1 MRTSA
6 ISSEDF
12 DLMGIAKGQP
22 EKASTATR
30 MPIENLMDSS
40 ISFANSK
47 MIASCCIFMIG
58 SDGVHYM
65 FGRENK
71 LETLFVWIKT
81 GMFKSSIHDSI
92 MQNKR
97 FKLQPKRSCPWT
109 IAHNVT
115 SLGPYNLPVPSVTPL
130 RRALACFDVGPAAD
144 LTTLGTAVVSFP
156 GCFHCFV
163 VDQYFVVDQA
173 VVGDCT
179 GATDYPTGFATTFQ
193 HDRTGVD
200 TLEATT
206 ATETTTA
213 IKATATSATASA
225 PATASTT
232 ATSIGVGGSLALG
245 KIVEPWTALS
255 RAAMREGYLWKAND
269 ARIASLFRP
278 CTKACTLS

>member
-1 MRTSA
+1 MVASA
-6 ISSEDF
+6 N
-12 DLMGIAKGQP
+12 GA
-22 EKASTATR
+22 
-30 MPIENLMDSS
+30 
-40 ISFANSK
+40 
-47 MIASCCIFMIG
+47 
-58 SDGVHYM
+58 
-65 FGRENK
+65 
-71 LETLFVWIKT
+71 
-81 GMFKSSIHDSI
+81 
-92 MQNKR
+92 R
-97 FKLQPKRSCPWT
+97 FR
-109 IAHNVT
+109 VT

-232 ATSIGVGGSLALG
+232 ATSIGGSLALG

-255 RAAMREGYLWKAND
+255 RAAMREGVVMVVLLQIFIVSDIGLIIIFAFS
-269 ARIASLFRP
+269 ARRTQLQVFDNPPIARNRTLTSTSSGTS
-278 CTKACTLS
+278 TKPWRKEPLAGA

>member
-1 MRTSA
+1 MVASA
-6 ISSEDF
+6 N
-12 DLMGIAKGQP
+12 GA
-22 EKASTATR
+22 
-30 MPIENLMDSS
+30 
-40 ISFANSK
+40 
-47 MIASCCIFMIG
+47 
-58 SDGVHYM
+58 
-65 FGRENK
+65 
-71 LETLFVWIKT
+71 
-81 GMFKSSIHDSI
+81 
-92 MQNKR
+92 R
-97 FKLQPKRSCPWT
+97 FR
-109 IAHNVT
+109 VT

-232 ATSIGVGGSLALG
+232 ATSIGGSLALG